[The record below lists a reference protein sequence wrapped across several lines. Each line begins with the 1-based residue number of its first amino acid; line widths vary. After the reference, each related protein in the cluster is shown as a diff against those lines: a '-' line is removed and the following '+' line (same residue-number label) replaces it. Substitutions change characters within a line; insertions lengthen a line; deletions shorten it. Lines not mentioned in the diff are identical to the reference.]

1 METVYGILTV
11 LFLVSGSFFALTAA
25 VGILKMP
32 DFYSRVHPAGK
43 SDTLAQMLISAGL
56 FLQVFHKEDF
66 GLHVGIKLILIIL
79 FLLITAPTAVHAIAK
94 AARVDGI
101 KVWKKESQAND

>member
-1 METVYGILTV
+1 METVYDILTI

-43 SDTLAQMLISAGL
+43 SDTLAQMLIMAGL
-56 FLQVFHKEDF
+56 LLQVFQMEDF
-66 GLHVGIKLILIIL
+66 GFHVGIKLILITL
-79 FLLITAPTAVHAIAK
+79 FLFITAPTAIHAITK

-101 KVWKKESQAND
+101 KVWEKENQASD